1 MLRRISADIL
11 TIWRDCIGQSPVMDR
26 MSTRISD
33 FLRDERGATAIE
45 YGFIALL
52 ISITI
57 IAAATQMGQSVAGF
71 FQSASDG
78 LTR

>member
-1 MLRRISADIL
+1 MERITTRASA
-11 TIWRDCIGQSPVMDR
+11 
-26 MSTRISD
+26 

-57 IAAATQMGQSVAGF
+57 IAGATLIGQSVAGF

-78 LTR
+78 LSSR